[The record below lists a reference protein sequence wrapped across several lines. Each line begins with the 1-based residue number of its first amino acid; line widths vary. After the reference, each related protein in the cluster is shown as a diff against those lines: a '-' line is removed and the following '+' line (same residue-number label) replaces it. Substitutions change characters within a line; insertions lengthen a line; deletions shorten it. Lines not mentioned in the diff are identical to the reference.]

1 MDRHPDT
8 WTADAVI
15 TGLCGFYH
23 EIAGVSLAFP
33 LAAGRSRSMAAGWA
47 EL

>member
-8 WTADAVI
+8 WTADGVKG
-15 TGLCGFYH
+15 GLIGFYR
-23 EIAGVSLAFP
+23 EIAGVGLIFP
-33 LAAGRSRSMAAGWA
+33 RRGRSRSMAAGWT